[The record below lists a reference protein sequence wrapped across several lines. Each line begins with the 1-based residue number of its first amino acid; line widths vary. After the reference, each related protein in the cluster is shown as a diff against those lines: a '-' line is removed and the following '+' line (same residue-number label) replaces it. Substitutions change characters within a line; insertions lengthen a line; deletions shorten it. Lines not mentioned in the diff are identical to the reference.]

1 MKKNHEKYENEFILI
16 SWLVRR
22 DLHRILVRVELLV
35 EVLVQPFAVFVELHQ
50 LYRFQLRPQV

>member
-50 LYRFQLRPQV
+50 LSRFQLHPQV